1 MTPSATASASFD
13 PQLIAPNE
21 ELTIVVDGVQ
31 RSIFHP
37 FFRVDKSRSRKY
49 GGAGL
54 GLSLVWEIADLRG
67 GSV

>member
-21 ELTIVVDGVQ
+21 ELTIGVDGVQ

-37 FFRVDKSRSRKY
+37 VFRVDKSRSREY

-54 GLSLVWEIADLRG
+54 
-67 GSV
+67 